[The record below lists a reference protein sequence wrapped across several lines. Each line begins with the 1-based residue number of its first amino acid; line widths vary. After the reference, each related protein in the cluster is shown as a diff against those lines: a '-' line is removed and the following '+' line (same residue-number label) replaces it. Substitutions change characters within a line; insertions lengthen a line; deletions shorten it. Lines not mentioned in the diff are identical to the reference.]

1 MAEVND
7 LKVRLGLPPV
17 SQIGVI
23 VRDVYKVA
31 DYYTSLFGVGPFT
44 IYDFSPDQH
53 IYNGEPT
60 IAKIRMG
67 NVCGATSSWSCSSP
81 SKGDRPIWTSFA
93 TRGEGLH
100 HLGFFVSNFDEL
112 CENFQREGFKPV
124 LEPSSYVEQYKGSV
138 KVRYWDT
145 DKIVG
150 VLFRSSWKSWLPECQ
165 PGRALGADREREP
178 KGGTYEEIVSGF
190 GCARRVGR
198 FRGRRA
204 CRAARKVRLRRRPFG
219 AF

>member
-67 NVCGATSSWSCSSP
+67 KAMWGNVELELLQPLEGRSP
-81 SKGDRPIWTSFA
+81 HMDFFRE
-93 TRGEGLH
+93 RGEGLH

-124 LEPSSYVEQYKGSV
+124 LESSSYVEQYKGSM

-150 VLFRSSWKSWLPECQ
+150 VLFEIIWKSWLPECQ
-165 PGRALGADREREP
+165 PGR
-178 KGGTYEEIVSGF
+178 V
-190 GCARRVGR
+190 
-198 FRGRRA
+198 
-204 CRAARKVRLRRRPFG
+204 
-219 AF
+219 